1 MDATGIA
8 ALERECNANDFEV
21 KVLRPMRGGKQT
33 VTIKIEEEQ
42 AKNCWSKVLIESA
55 CHSVG

>member
-42 AKNCWSKVLIESA
+42 AKKLLKLKSV
-55 CHSVG
+55 CHSTG